1 MFDGFLCLWEGRD
14 DLKVWTPGLVRSEAS
29 FTISLYARDMSN
41 VYDLGRITVNYV
53 SATGSPS
60 EA

>member
-1 MFDGFLCLWEGRD
+1 MLDGLLCLWEGRD

-29 FTISLYARDMSN
+29 FTISLCVLDTSN
-41 VYDLGRITVNYV
+41 VYVLGRITVNYV